1 MKMLMD
7 MAERGW
13 LGDGLIRMGI
23 RRLLR
28 KRLQHIAQPDNDFAL
43 AAKQSFVDAMHNQPI
58 AIETHKANE
67 QHYELPAAFF
77 ENVLG
82 QQLKYSSAY
91 WQSGTTSLDKAEEE
105 MLELTS
111 QRAALRDGLRIL
123 ELGCGWGSLSLW
135 MARNF
140 PNSRIMSV
148 SNSRPQK
155 AFIDARIAQL
165 GLKNLEVITR
175 DMNTFEPEDRF
186 DRVVSVEMF
195 EHMRNWPHLL
205 KRINQW
211 LKPGG
216 KLFLHFFSHHDTAYA
231 FEAEG
236 DDNWMGQYFFTGGIM
251 PSDDLIPHLDA
262 DLKVESHWRV
272 DGRHYQ
278 KTAEAW
284 LENMDTNRSS
294 ILEIMKSTYGNKEA
308 KRWLQRW
315 RMFFMSCAELFGYR
329 HGAEWLVSHY
339 RLGKAG

>member
-1 MKMLMD
+1 MKLLMD

-28 KRLQHIAQPDNDFAL
+28 QRLQDIAQPDDDFIQAV
-43 AAKQSFVDAMHNQPI
+43 KQDFVDLMRSQPV

-67 QHYELPAAFF
+67 QHYELPASFF
-77 ENVLG
+77 EHVLG

-91 WQSGTTSLDKAEEE
+91 WRSDTSSLDQAEEE

-111 QRAALRDGLRIL
+111 QRAALRDGLSIL

-140 PNSRIMSV
+140 PNSRIVSV

-165 GLKNLEVITR
+165 GLSNLTVITS
-175 DMNTFEPEDRF
+175 DMNTFDPETRF

-195 EHMRNWPHLL
+195 EHMRNWPQLL
-205 KRINQW
+205 QRINQW
-211 LKPGG
+211 LNPGG
-216 KLFLHFFSHHDTAYA
+216 KLFLHYFSHHDTAYA
-231 FEAEG
+231 YETQG
-236 DDNWMGQYFFTGGIM
+236 DDNWMGRHFFTGGIM
-251 PSDDLIPHLDA
+251 PSDDLISHLETG
-262 DLKVESHWRV
+262 LKIESHWQV
-272 DGRHYQ
+272 NGRHYQ

-284 LENMDTNRSS
+284 LRNLDAKRST
-294 ILEIMKSTYGNKEA
+294 ILEIMQAAYGNRDA

-315 RMFFMSCAELFGYR
+315 RMFFMACAELFGYQK
-329 HGAEWLVSHY
+329 GDVWLVSHY
-339 RLGKAG
+339 RLGKVG